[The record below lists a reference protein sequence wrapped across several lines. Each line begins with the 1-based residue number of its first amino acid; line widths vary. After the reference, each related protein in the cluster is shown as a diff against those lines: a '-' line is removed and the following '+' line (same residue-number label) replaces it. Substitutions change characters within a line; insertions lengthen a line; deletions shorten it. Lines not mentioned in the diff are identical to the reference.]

1 MDIINILQECRKE
14 GIVLSEKKA
23 VLAQQKIKYLGLEI
37 EDGKHNLQPH
47 ILNNIQGFPSEL
59 KDKNQLQRFLGC
71 LTYVEAYIKK
81 LA

>member
-1 MDIINILQECRKE
+1 M
-14 GIVLSEKKA
+14 
-23 VLAQQKIKYLGLEI
+23 
-37 EDGKHNLQPH
+37 QPY
-47 ILNNIQGFPSEL
+47 ILNNIQGFFGEL